1 MGLIES
7 VSKAQVSGTLSEGK
21 PGQLA
26 DVDVIRACGMV
37 SAKNPLGMALWR
49 IKYADIW
56 EEVRSALT
64 GLSDLLVARK
74 GMSKAEATDSAE
86 RVLAHWIGDRCDEC
100 GGTGYATIP
109 GTPMLSDVECPG
121 CKGQGR
127 LELEKPT
134 PNEQWLQAQIALYE
148 SEVAGAIM
156 TKLRDDLF

>member
-7 VSKAQVSGTLSEGK
+7 VSKAQVSGNLGEGK

-37 SAKNPLGMALWR
+37 SAKNPLGMSLWR
-49 IKYADIW
+49 IKYSDVW
-56 EEVRSALT
+56 DEVKGALD
-64 GLSDLLVARK
+64 GLTELLVSRRKMPKDAARQ
-74 GMSKAEATDSAE
+74 SAE

-109 GTPMLSDVECPG
+109 GTPMLSDVACPA

-127 LELEKPT
+127 VELDAPT
-134 PNEQWLQAQIALYE
+134 PDEKWLQSQVALFE

-156 TKLRDDLF
+156 TKLRDDF

>member
-7 VSKAQVSGTLSEGK
+7 VSKAQVSGNLSEGK

-37 SAKNPLGMALWR
+37 AAKNPLGMSLWR

-56 EEVRSALT
+56 EEVRTALA
-64 GLSDLLVARK
+64 GLSELLVTRRK
-74 GMSKAEATDSAE
+74 MSKKAATEAAE

-100 GGTGYATIP
+100 GGTGYTTIP
-109 GTPMLSDVECPG
+109 GTPMLSDTPCPV

-127 LELEKPT
+127 VELEKPT
-134 PNEQWLQAQIALYE
+134 DDEKWLQTQIALYE
-148 SEVAGAIM
+148 SETAGAIM
-156 TKLRDDLF
+156 TKLRDDF

>member
-7 VSKAQVSGTLSEGK
+7 VSKAQVSGNLGEGK

-37 SAKNPLGMALWR
+37 SAKNPLGMSLWR
-49 IKYADIW
+49 IKYSDVW
-56 EEVRSALT
+56 DEVKGALD
-64 GLSDLLVARK
+64 GLTELLVSRRKMPKDAARQ
-74 GMSKAEATDSAE
+74 SAE

-109 GTPMLSDVECPG
+109 GTPMLSDVACPT

-127 LELEKPT
+127 VELDNPT
-134 PNEQWLQAQIALYE
+134 PDEKWLQSQVALFE

-156 TKLRDDLF
+156 TKLRDDF

>member
-7 VSKAQVSGTLSEGK
+7 VSKAQVSGNLSEGK

-56 EEVRSALT
+56 EEVRNALA
-64 GLSDLLVARK
+64 GLSELLVTRQK
-74 GMSKAEATDSAE
+74 MTKAEAVHSAE
-86 RVLAHWIGDRCDEC
+86 RVLAAWIGDRCDEC
-100 GGTGYATIP
+100 GGTGYLTVP
-109 GTPMLSDVECPG
+109 GTPMLSDNACPC

-127 LELEKPT
+127 VELDNPT
-134 PNEQWLQAQIALYE
+134 PNEKWLQAQIALYE

-156 TKLRDDLF
+156 TKLRDDF

>member
-7 VSKAQVSGTLSEGK
+7 VSKAQVSGNLGEGK

-56 EEVRSALT
+56 EEVRNALA
-64 GLSDLLVARK
+64 GLSDLLVTRRK
-74 GMSKAEATDSAE
+74 MTKAEATQSAE
-86 RVLAHWIGDRCDEC
+86 RVLAAWIGDRCDEC
-100 GGTGYATIP
+100 GGTGYMTVP
-109 GTPMLSDVECPG
+109 GTPMLSDVACPV

-127 LELEKPT
+127 LELENPT
-134 PNEQWLQAQIALYE
+134 PDEQWLQAQIALYE

-156 TKLRDDLF
+156 TKLRDDF